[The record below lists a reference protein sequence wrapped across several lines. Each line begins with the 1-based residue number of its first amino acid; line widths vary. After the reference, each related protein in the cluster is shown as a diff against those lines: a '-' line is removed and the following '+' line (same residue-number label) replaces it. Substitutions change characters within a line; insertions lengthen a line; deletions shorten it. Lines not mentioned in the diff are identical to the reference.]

1 MDATITKSREG
12 EHILYR
18 VVGVFDRAT
27 AWALRDRIER
37 EAAREMLLDF
47 THVRDFSDLGVA
59 VLAHGITSSARRV
72 LFRGLRQHQLRIFRY
87 CGVAVDEL
95 TAREAEMAPARAAEP
110 AGDELA
116 AAGELS

>member
-1 MDATITKSREG
+1 MDATITKAREG
-12 EHILYR
+12 DLTVYR
-18 VVGVFDRAT
+18 ITGTFDRAA
-27 AWALRDRIER
+27 AWSLRDRVER
-37 EAAREMLLDF
+37 ESAREMLLDF

-95 TAREAEMAPARAAEP
+95 SAREAETASARPPADGAEP
-110 AGDELA
+110 VATT
-116 AAGELS
+116 